1 MKAEMQEFMNEQT
14 RVLADQAQKFRRN
27 PERFMRKVLVDSA
40 EGLKSL
46 KRPLRMVAHS
56 GVKLTE
62 VSQDTLQ
69 SLIELQ
75 SEAVT
80 ATLTS
85 AATRLERAAEA
96 EGVVD
101 LVFDQIEML
110 PATRDRVV
118 DEAVRA
124 VEIFKH
130 AGRDVRKI
138 ANHAYATVTG
148 RTDEEL
154 AAAKK
159 TGARKTKRA
168 VRKTGAR
175 VRKQR
180 VTAKREVTSR
190 AAARS
195 ASKTLSSPYTGRASK
210 SAAGSALSQRKAPE
224 KATSPAAA
232 TAASKTLRDGR
243 TSKRSKSAAGSAL
256 AQKNASRKGR

>member
-1 MKAEMQEFMNEQT
+1 MKVEMQEFMNEQT
-14 RVLADQAQKFRRN
+14 QALADQAGKFRRN

-46 KRPLRMVAHS
+46 KRPLRMLAHS

-62 VSQDTLQ
+62 VSQSTLQ

-80 ATLTS
+80 ATLNS

-130 AGRDVRKI
+130 AGRDVRTI

-159 TGARKTKRA
+159 TAARKAKRV

-175 VRKQR
+175 ARKQK

-195 ASKTLSSPYTGRASK
+195 ASKTLSSSYTGKASK

-224 KATSPAAA
+224 KTTSPAAA

-256 AQKNASRKGR
+256 AQKNATRKGR

>member
-46 KRPLRMVAHS
+46 KRPLRKVAHS

-138 ANHAYATVTG
+138 ANHTYATVTG

>member
-46 KRPLRMVAHS
+46 KRPLRKVAHS

-138 ANHAYATVTG
+138 ANHTYATVTG

-195 ASKTLSSPYTGRASK
+195 ASKTLSSPYTGKASK

>member
-46 KRPLRMVAHS
+46 KRPLRKVAHS

-85 AATRLERAAEA
+85 AATRLKRAAEA

-159 TGARKTKRA
+159 TGAR
-168 VRKTGAR
+168 

-224 KATSPAAA
+224 KTTSPAAA